1 MYLVQPLA
9 YRCLSRC
16 FDGVK
21 RLPFGFVSWKSL
33 STKSLP
39 LDMQTVNTT
48 ERLKGLRKLMKEHKL
63 DVYSRIYGDSR
74 A

>member
-1 MYLVQPLA
+1 MYLVQPLV

-16 FDGVK
+16 FDSVT
-21 RLPFGFVSWKSL
+21 RLPFRFVSWKSL

-48 ERLKGLRKLMKEHKL
+48 KRLKGLRKLMKEHKL